1 MSTEPATL
9 TNYPISVHSK
19 ELTTKL
25 NSPESTLT
33 KNIGEGV
40 MVNQISHKKI
50 CPARPACPEPRRE
63 SRRKE
68 HRDEGS
74 LSKSNENMSA
84 VAQAFRPEACF
95 PPLRECAPALADE
108 FCE

>member
-33 KNIGEGV
+33 KNIGEGGV
-40 MVNQISHKKI
+40 MVNQISDKEI
-50 CPARPACPEPRRE
+50 CPACPESRRE
-63 SRRKE
+63 E
-68 HRDEGS
+68 QPD
-74 LSKSNENMSA
+74 
-84 VAQAFRPEACF
+84 
-95 PPLRECAPALADE
+95 D
-108 FCE
+108 